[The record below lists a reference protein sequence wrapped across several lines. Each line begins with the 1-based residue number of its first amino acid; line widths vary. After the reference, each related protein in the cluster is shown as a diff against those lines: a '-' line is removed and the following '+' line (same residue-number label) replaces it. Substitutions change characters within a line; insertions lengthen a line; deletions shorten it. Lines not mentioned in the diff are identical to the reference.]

1 MPREL
6 LCDRVAK
13 SILDQRRV
21 VRVDQHK
28 AGGGSKVLA
37 AGAGGRLPG
46 AVYSCVAI
54 ADHSSDTRSL
64 AESMR
69 ARLSAGMLSA
79 VRGAH
84 RRSRPSNNCE
94 AHQLTARGR
103 DSRDSVHLLVG
114 CGKHNVQR
122 CWTCMRRNLRK
133 ESFCGIL
140 GVSDIPHFLRRVKSS
155 QVITRSLAVTQS
167 TRYWG

>member
-1 MPREL
+1 M
-6 LCDRVAK
+6 
-13 SILDQRRV
+13 
-21 VRVDQHK
+21 DQHK

-122 CWTCMRRNLRK
+122 CWTCMRRKLVQMALWVGL
-133 ESFCGIL
+133 SL
-140 GVSDIPHFLRRVKSS
+140 GSS
-155 QVITRSLAVTQS
+155 ECEFVHTRTHVFTAWTSLAWHRHDLFNCEFMV
-167 TRYWG
+167 